1 MTADDKHIP
10 VLPEETLNLLMSPFD
25 GKFCRIVDGTVGFG
39 GHSSRILERNPDALL
54 LGIDRDRIALN
65 ASAERLHFA
74 GDRVTLRHGRFSD
87 IRSHVQSAGWD
98 KVDGILL
105 DIGVSSVQLDT
116 PERGFSYRYDGP
128 LDMRMNP
135 ESGMTAADLLN
146 HLPEEDLMRIF
157 RDYGEIRQ
165 ARQLA
170 REVVRLRAQETFD
183 TCGKFAA
190 VCDRV
195 LKQRGG
201 GGPPAPT
208 LPFQALRIAVNEELK
223 ELEEAL
229 SAAVELLAVGGRL
242 CVITFHSLED
252 RIVKHFFQDM
262 AETCKCPPG
271 CPVCVCDWEAK
282 LQIVTKKPVTATEE
296 ELARNS
302 RSSCAKLR
310 AAEKLDG
317 NQTAALYKGEK
328 AR

>member
-1 MTADDKHIP
+1 MTEDDRHIP
-10 VLPEETLNLLMSPFD
+10 VLAGETLDLLMSPFD
-25 GKFCRIVDGTVGFG
+25 GKFCRIVDGTLGFG
-39 GHSSRILERNPDALL
+39 GHSSRILERNPQALL
-54 LGIDRDRIALN
+54 LGIDRDRTALES
-65 ASAERLHFA
+65 SAKRLSFA
-74 GDRVTLRHGRFSD
+74 GDRAKLRHGRFSD
-87 IRSHVQSAGWD
+87 IRGHVQSLGWE

-135 ESGMTAADLLN
+135 EAGLTAADLLRE
-146 HLPEEDLMRIF
+146 LPEDELMRIF

-170 REVVRLRAQETFD
+170 REVIRIREREPLD

-195 LKQRGG
+195 LKQR

-229 SAAVELLAVGGRL
+229 AASMDLLSEGGRL

-271 CPVCVCDWEAK
+271 CPVCVCNWKAQ
-282 LQIVTKKPVTATEE
+282 LRIVTKKPVTATEE
-296 ELARNS
+296 ELKRNS

-310 AAEKLDG
+310 VAERLG
-317 NQTAALYKGEK
+317 N
-328 AR
+328 

>member
-1 MTADDKHIP
+1 MTEDDRHIP
-10 VLPEETLNLLMSPFD
+10 VLAGETLDLLMSPFD
-25 GKFCRIVDGTVGFG
+25 GSFCRIVDGTLGFG
-39 GHSSRILERNPDALL
+39 GHSSRILERNPQALL
-54 LGIDRDRIALN
+54 LGIDRDRTALES
-65 ASAERLHFA
+65 SAKRLSFA
-74 GDRVTLRHGRFSD
+74 GDRAKLRHGRFSD
-87 IRSHVQSAGWD
+87 IRGHVQSLGWE

-135 ESGMTAADLLN
+135 EAGLTAADLLRE
-146 HLPEEDLMRIF
+146 LPEDELMRIF

-170 REVVRLRAQETFD
+170 REVIRIREREPLD

-195 LKQRGG
+195 LKQR

-229 SAAVELLAVGGRL
+229 AASMDLLSEGGRL

-271 CPVCVCDWEAK
+271 CPVCVCNWKAQ
-282 LQIVTKKPVTATEE
+282 LRIVTKKPVTATEE
-296 ELARNS
+296 ELMRNS

-310 AAEKLDG
+310 VAERLG
-317 NQTAALYKGEK
+317 N
-328 AR
+328 

>member
-1 MTADDKHIP
+1 MTEDDRHIP
-10 VLPEETLNLLMSPFD
+10 VLAGETLDLLMSPFD
-25 GKFCRIVDGTVGFG
+25 GKFCRIVDGTLGFG
-39 GHSSRILERNPDALL
+39 GHSSRILERNPQALL
-54 LGIDRDRIALN
+54 LGIDRDRTALES
-65 ASAERLHFA
+65 SAKRLSFA
-74 GDRVTLRHGRFSD
+74 GDRAKLRHGRFSD
-87 IRSHVQSAGWD
+87 IRGHVQSLGWE

-135 ESGMTAADLLN
+135 EAGLTAADLLRE
-146 HLPEEDLMRIF
+146 LPEDELMRIF

-170 REVVRLRAQETFD
+170 REVIRIREREPLD

-195 LKQRGG
+195 LKQR

-229 SAAVELLAVGGRL
+229 AASMDLLSEGGRL

-271 CPVCVCDWEAK
+271 CPVCVCNWKAQ
-282 LQIVTKKPVTATEE
+282 LRIVTKKPVTATEE
-296 ELARNS
+296 ELMRNS

-310 AAEKLDG
+310 AAERLG
-317 NQTAALYKGEK
+317 N
-328 AR
+328 

>member
-223 ELEEAL
+223 ELKKEKNPPRLNFERRYEIYHYIYDLLNMYEDVEIYNAFEEHGGISGKYKIEVDGKEYL
-229 SAAVELLAVGGRL
+229 KEMIDEKGREILRRVYREKKGGRL
-242 CVITFHSLED
+242 RVKVNWED
-252 RIVKHFFQDM
+252 INIR
-262 AETCKCPPG
+262 
-271 CPVCVCDWEAK
+271 
-282 LQIVTKKPVTATEE
+282 
-296 ELARNS
+296 
-302 RSSCAKLR
+302 
-310 AAEKLDG
+310 
-317 NQTAALYKGEK
+317 
-328 AR
+328 

>member
-1 MTADDKHIP
+1 MTEDDRHIP
-10 VLPEETLNLLMSPFD
+10 VLAGETLDLLMSPFD
-25 GKFCRIVDGTVGFG
+25 GRFCRIVDGTLGFG
-39 GHSSRILERNPDALL
+39 GHSSRILERNPQALL
-54 LGIDRDRIALN
+54 LGIDRDRTALES
-65 ASAERLHFA
+65 SAKRLSFA
-74 GDRVTLRHGRFSD
+74 GDRAKLRHGRFSD
-87 IRSHVQSAGWD
+87 IRGHVQSLGWE

-135 ESGMTAADLLN
+135 EAGLTAADLLRE
-146 HLPEEDLMRIF
+146 LPEDELMRIF

-170 REVVRLRAQETFD
+170 REVIRIREREPLD

-195 LKQRGG
+195 LKQR

-229 SAAVELLAVGGRL
+229 AASMDLLSEGGRL

-271 CPVCVCDWEAK
+271 CPVCVCNWKAQ
-282 LQIVTKKPVTATEE
+282 LRIVTKKPVTATEE
-296 ELARNS
+296 ELMRNS

-310 AAEKLDG
+310 VAERLG
-317 NQTAALYKGEK
+317 N
-328 AR
+328 

>member
-1 MTADDKHIP
+1 MTEDDRHIP
-10 VLPEETLNLLMSPFD
+10 VLAGETLDLLMSPFD
-25 GKFCRIVDGTVGFG
+25 GKFCRIVDGTLGFG
-39 GHSSRILERNPDALL
+39 GHSSRILERNPQALL
-54 LGIDRDRIALN
+54 LGIDRDRVALES
-65 ASAERLHFA
+65 SAKRLSFA
-74 GDRVTLRHGRFSD
+74 GDRAKLRHGRFSD
-87 IRSHVQSAGWD
+87 IRAHVQSLGWE

-105 DIGVSSVQLDT
+105 DIGVSSVQLDP
-116 PERGFSYRYDGP
+116 PERGFSYRFDGP

-135 ESGMTAADLLN
+135 EAGLTAADLLRE
-146 HLPEEDLMRIF
+146 LPEDELMRIF

-170 REVVRLRAQETFD
+170 REVVRIRERESLD

-195 LKQRGG
+195 LKQR

-229 SAAVELLAVGGRL
+229 AAAMELLSEGGRL

-262 AETCKCPPG
+262 AESCKCPPG
-271 CPVCVCDWEAK
+271 CPVCVCNWKAQ
-282 LQIVTKKPVTATEE
+282 LRIVTKKPVTATEE
-296 ELARNS
+296 ELQRNS

-310 AAEKLDG
+310 VAERLG
-317 NQTAALYKGEK
+317 NEI
-328 AR
+328 

>member
-1 MTADDKHIP
+1 MTADDRHIP
-10 VLPEETLNLLMSPFD
+10 VLAEETLDLLMSPFD
-25 GKFCRIVDGTVGFG
+25 GRFCRIVDGTLGFG
-39 GHSSRILERNPDALL
+39 GHSSRILERNPQAML
-54 LGIDRDRIALN
+54 LGIDRDRTALES
-65 ASAERLHFA
+65 SAKRLSFA
-74 GDRVTLRHGRFSD
+74 GDRAILRHGRFSD
-87 IRSHVQSAGWD
+87 IRAHVRSAGWE

-135 ESGMTAADLLN
+135 ESGLTAADLLRD
-146 HLPEEDLMRIF
+146 LPEDELMRIF

-170 REVVRLRAQETFD
+170 REIVRIRERETLD

-195 LKQRGG
+195 LKQR

-229 SAAVELLAVGGRL
+229 AAAMDLLSEGGRL

-271 CPVCVCDWEAK
+271 CPVCVCNWKAR
-282 LQIVTKKPVTATEE
+282 LRIVTKKPVTATEE

-310 AAEKLDG
+310 VAERLGSD
-317 NQTAALYKGEK
+317 QTAA
-328 AR
+328 

>member
-1 MTADDKHIP
+1 MTEDDRHIP
-10 VLPEETLNLLMSPFD
+10 VLAGETLDLLMSPFD
-25 GKFCRIVDGTVGFG
+25 GRFCRIVDGTLGFG
-39 GHSSRILERNPDALL
+39 GHSSRILERNPQALL
-54 LGIDRDRIALN
+54 LGIDRDRTALES
-65 ASAERLHFA
+65 SAKRLSFA
-74 GDRVTLRHGRFSD
+74 GDRAKLRHGRFSD
-87 IRSHVQSAGWD
+87 IRGHVQSLGWE

-135 ESGMTAADLLN
+135 EAGLTAADLLRE
-146 HLPEEDLMRIF
+146 LPEDELMRIF

-170 REVVRLRAQETFD
+170 REVIRIREREPLD

-195 LKQRGG
+195 LKQR

-229 SAAVELLAVGGRL
+229 AASMDLLSEGGRL

-271 CPVCVCDWEAK
+271 CPVCVCNWKAQ
-282 LQIVTKKPVTATEE
+282 LRIVTKKPVTATEE
-296 ELARNS
+296 ELKRNS

-310 AAEKLDG
+310 VAERLD
-317 NQTAALYKGEK
+317 N
-328 AR
+328 

>member
-10 VLPEETLNLLMSPFD
+10 VLANETLDLLMAPFD
-25 GKFCRIVDGTVGFG
+25 GKFCRIVDGTLGFG
-39 GHSSRILERNPDALL
+39 GHSSRILERNPQARL
-54 LGIDRDRIALN
+54 LGIDRDRVALN
-65 ASAERLHFA
+65 ASAERLRFA

-87 IRSHVQSAGWD
+87 IRTHVQSAGWD

-116 PERGFSYRYDGP
+116 PERGFSYRFDGP

-146 HLPEEDLMRIF
+146 QLPEDELSRIF

-170 REVVRLRAQETFD
+170 REIVRIRTKDPFD
-183 TCGKFAA
+183 SCGKFAA

-195 LKQRGG
+195 LKQR

-229 SAAVELLAVGGRL
+229 SAAMDLLAVGGRL

-271 CPVCVCDWEAK
+271 CPVCVCNWDAK

-310 AAEKLDG
+310 AAERIEKD
-317 NQTAALYKGEK
+317 NQQHKTEGEK

>member
-1 MTADDKHIP
+1 MTEDDRHIP
-10 VLPEETLNLLMSPFD
+10 VLAGETLDLLMSPFD
-25 GKFCRIVDGTVGFG
+25 GKFCRIVDGTLGFG
-39 GHSSRILERNPDALL
+39 GHSSRILERNPHALL
-54 LGIDRDRIALN
+54 LGIDRDRTALEF
-65 ASAERLHFA
+65 SAKRLSFA
-74 GDRVTLRHGRFSD
+74 GDRAKLRHGRFSD
-87 IRSHVQSAGWD
+87 IRGHVQSLGWE

-135 ESGMTAADLLN
+135 EAGLTAADLLRE
-146 HLPEEDLMRIF
+146 LPEDELMRIF

-170 REVVRLRAQETFD
+170 REVIRIREREPLD

-195 LKQRGG
+195 LKQR

-229 SAAVELLAVGGRL
+229 AASMDLLSEGGRL

-271 CPVCVCDWEAK
+271 CPVCVCNWKAQ
-282 LQIVTKKPVTATEE
+282 LRIVTKKPVTATEE
-296 ELARNS
+296 ELKRNS

-310 AAEKLDG
+310 VAERLG
-317 NQTAALYKGEK
+317 N
-328 AR
+328 

>member
-1 MTADDKHIP
+1 MTEDDRHIP
-10 VLPEETLNLLMSPFD
+10 VLAGETLDLLMSPFD
-25 GKFCRIVDGTVGFG
+25 GRFCRIVDGTLGFG
-39 GHSSRILERNPDALL
+39 GHSSRILERNPQALL
-54 LGIDRDRIALN
+54 LGIDRDRTALES
-65 ASAERLHFA
+65 SAKRLSFA
-74 GDRVTLRHGRFSD
+74 GDRAKLRHGRFSD
-87 IRSHVQSAGWD
+87 IRGHVQSLGWE

-135 ESGMTAADLLN
+135 EAGLTAADLLRE
-146 HLPEEDLMRIF
+146 LPEDELMRIF

-170 REVVRLRAQETFD
+170 REVIRIREREPLD

-190 VCDRV
+190 VCDRI
-195 LKQRGG
+195 LKQR

-229 SAAVELLAVGGRL
+229 AASMDLLSEGGRL

-271 CPVCVCDWEAK
+271 CPVCVCNWKAQ
-282 LQIVTKKPVTATEE
+282 LRIVTKKPVTATEE
-296 ELARNS
+296 ELQRNS

-310 AAEKLDG
+310 VAERLG
-317 NQTAALYKGEK
+317 NEI
-328 AR
+328 